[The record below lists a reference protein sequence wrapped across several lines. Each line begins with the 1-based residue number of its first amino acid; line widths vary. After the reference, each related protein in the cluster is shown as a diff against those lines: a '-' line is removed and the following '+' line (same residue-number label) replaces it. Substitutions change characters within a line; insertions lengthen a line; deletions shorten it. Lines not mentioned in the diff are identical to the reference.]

1 MAFAGGDLN
10 LTGTKY
16 WNPSSSE
23 DDTCIVLR
31 RAAHNTLYALANS
44 NAVNQKIIGY
54 KLPLWR
60 VGVYTGEAVLGALF
74 LVWGFLA
81 IASILGLFSRKKKA
95 NAEVAQA
102 EASEKPVEEK
112 AE

>member
-16 WNPSSSE
+16 WSPSSSE

-60 VGVYTGEAVLGALF
+60 VLLYAGEGALGAGLVIWGGLVIFF
-74 LVWGFLA
+74 LL
-81 IASILGLFSRKKKA
+81 RKKKNPEMN
-95 NAEVAQA
+95 NAEPQA
-102 EASEKPVEEK
+102 TEPVEKTE
-112 AE
+112 